1 MARDVLLLIENHINN
16 MRARA
21 QIKINKGM
29 CEQENL
35 ISKAMKK
42 VGWHNESFQSAFLI
56 FNSKWWKQ

>member
-42 VGWHNESFQSAFLI
+42 WVGIMNRFKAYS
-56 FNSKWWKQ
+56 